1 MEENLKLWNSVSKT
15 EKKAKKNVKIGARE
29 YTAIDPYW
37 QIKEATKLWGA
48 YGSTW
53 GFNDIQLGYELIN
66 KNIVIFKG
74 QFYYPNGT
82 FPIVNAVHIMTSE
95 NPEKAKLDTD
105 FAKKV
110 ETDTLTKALSKL
122 GFSADVFLSKFE
134 DITEVKIE
142 NEATD
147 ILTKIKAC
155 ETVAQVIQLYN
166 KNKTQIDGNTSIK
179 SVWSARR
186 QALLEGKK

>member
-1 MEENLKLWNSVSKT
+1 
-15 EKKAKKNVKIGARE
+15 
-29 YTAIDPYW
+29 
-37 QIKEATKLWGA
+37 
-48 YGSTW
+48 
-53 GFNDIQLGYELIN
+53 
-66 KNIVIFKG
+66 
-74 QFYYPNGT
+74 
-82 FPIVNAVHIMTSE
+82 MTSE

-186 QALLEGKK
+186 QALMEGKK